1 MSRKT
6 DNRQIAALVEQDKQ
20 SRRTAAWQA
29 VLADMTTP
37 ELQKIRDEV
46 NETTTER
53 TEAVRILLEKVL
65 SHAETN

>member
-37 ELQKIRDEV
+37 ELQEIRDEL
-46 NETTTER
+46 NETTER
-53 TEAVRILLEKVL
+53 TEAVRLLLEKVL
-65 SHAETN
+65 THAEQN

>member
-37 ELQKIRDEV
+37 ELQEIRDEL
-46 NETTTER
+46 NETTER
-53 TEAVRILLEKVL
+53 TEAVRTLLERVL
-65 SHAETN
+65 THAQTN